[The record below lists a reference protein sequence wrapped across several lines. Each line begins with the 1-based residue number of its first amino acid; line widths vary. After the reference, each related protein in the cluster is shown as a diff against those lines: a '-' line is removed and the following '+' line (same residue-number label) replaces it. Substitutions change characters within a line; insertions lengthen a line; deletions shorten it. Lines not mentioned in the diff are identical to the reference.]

1 MAHEVNWMT
10 LLAMNV
16 QIGPRVAQGMSELQ
30 KNSNA
35 LKGFPL
41 LSHVSMTI
49 AATGN
54 EKSLPSGSQN
64 SAQNQPP
71 RNSPTPQASGSSD
84 NTIPTG
90 PSAAVMKGLGG
101 LFDRKKQDNS
111 ASPPSQGG
119 TTPPNPNSNPYA
131 LMEITTQVTSFTDSS
146 LNGGPVDIRAG
157 YTQLQEVPVQVVG
170 GGRSQ
175 Q

>member
-119 TTPPNPNSNPYA
+119 TTPPNPNSNP
-131 LMEITTQVTSFTDSS
+131 
-146 LNGGPVDIRAG
+146 
-157 YTQLQEVPVQVVG
+157 
-170 GGRSQ
+170 
-175 Q
+175 